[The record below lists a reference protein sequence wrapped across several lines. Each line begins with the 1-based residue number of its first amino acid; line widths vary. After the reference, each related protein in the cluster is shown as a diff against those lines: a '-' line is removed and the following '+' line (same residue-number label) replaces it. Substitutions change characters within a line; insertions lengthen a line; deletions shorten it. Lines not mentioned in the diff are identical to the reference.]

1 MRNFAFAVAAL
12 ALSFSAH
19 AGNANDG
26 KELVKAKGC
35 IACHGEMGEKPLAA
49 DQPILAGQYN
59 DYLVRALS
67 DYKSGR
73 RKNPIM
79 TGMAGQLSKQEIE
92 DLAAWFSSQKKTTL
106 HNQR

>member
-1 MRNFAFAVAAL
+1 MRNLAFAVVAL
-12 ALSFSAH
+12 VLSFPAQASD
-19 AGNANDG
+19 ANNG

-35 IACHGEMGEKPLAA
+35 IACHGEMGEKPSAA

-73 RKNPIM
+73 RTNPIM
-79 TGMAGQLSKQEIE
+79 KGMAGQLSKQDIE

>member
-1 MRNFAFAVAAL
+1 MRNFAFALAAL
-12 ALSFSAH
+12 ALSFAAR
-19 AGNANDG
+19 AGDANHG

-35 IACHGEMGEKPLAA
+35 FACHGEMGDKPSAA

-73 RKNPIM
+73 RTNPIM
-79 TGMAGQLSKQEIE
+79 KGMAGPLSKQEIE
-92 DLAAWFSSQKKTTL
+92 DLAAWFSSQKKTSL